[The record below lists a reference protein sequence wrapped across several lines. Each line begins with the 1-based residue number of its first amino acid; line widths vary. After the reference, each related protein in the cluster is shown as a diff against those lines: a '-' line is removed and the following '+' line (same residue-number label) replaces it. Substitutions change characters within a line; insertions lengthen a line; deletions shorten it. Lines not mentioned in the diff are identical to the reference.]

1 MYDPQNRETGQGD
14 LKPDWKDFIA
24 LVIAAYSILL
34 PPLLMIIGAAVLVLV
49 VLFVVF

>member
-1 MYDPQNRETGQGD
+1 MYDPKNRESGQGD

-34 PPLLMIIGAAVLVLV
+34 PPLFLIIGAAVLVLV
-49 VLFVVF
+49 VLYVIF